1 MSALETI
8 YPESH
13 EPEALGISKIL
24 SKPSTLFAIY
34 LLDYILPGV
43 SKLSKSH
50 QTEKL
55 DLSIISSLVDATLHT
70 LEDVLQPAAKWVLD
84 LQEVKEELDIT
95 VGINFN
101 SDDVAS
107 FQSRITEP
115 FYTKLKENI
124 ANRFVSQDVS
134 CFSIFD
140 PKKTPNSLENC
151 TYGEDQVKVL
161 LEHYGSELPAETVVG
176 DEFLMPAVITSSS
189 DLPTEW
195 KTFRRYFT
203 NQPREDIKEQLKELS
218 TNSMMQTM
226 FSNLSIL
233 ANVCLTIP
241 VGTASVEH
249 SFSHIKMVN
258 TRM

>member
-1 MSALETI
+1 M
-8 YPESH
+8 
-13 EPEALGISKIL
+13 
-24 SKPSTLFAIY
+24 
-34 LLDYILPGV
+34 
-43 SKLSKSH
+43 
-50 QTEKL
+50 
-55 DLSIISSLVDATLHT
+55 
-70 LEDVLQPAAKWVLD
+70 
-84 LQEVKEELDIT
+84 DIT

-101 SDDVAS
+101 SDDVVS
-107 FQSRITEP
+107 FQSRVTEP

-124 ANRFVSQDVS
+124 TNHFVSQDVVS

-195 KTFRRYFT
+195 KTFRRYIT

-226 FSNLSIL
+226 FPNLSIL

-241 VGTASVEH
+241 VGTASVER
-249 SFSHIKMVN
+249 SFSHMKMVKVSSEKSTWRSN
-258 TRM
+258 LSYLMKIVLEPPEALSDEELEQIVTVWTRKPRRIAV